1 MQQLLPPNF
10 MPASVD
16 ISRNKLKFI
25 PTQIFSYSM
34 LTFLDLSRNMIQGFS
49 SEIRHLTNL
58 VTLNAISNHLRMRKI
73 PLEALMSLKHLRLLD
88 LRYNRKLKQAALTT
102 LQDVLLPNNSQ
113 LEIRCTVPSAHDED
127 STKKLSAC
135 DRDATLLQSQLEP
148 ISTPQLLKRLER
160 SFGVTLDTE
169 QAYNRDFVMKTIL
182 QCYEKHGPRQI
193 RIVKGIPVAD
203 HRIQS
208 LLAELESISWPK
220 TTRERRKYRLG
231 GGFFLHLEY
240 VSLHLN
246 LLLSSYSQ
254 DTGRVLHDIAKAWE
268 W

>member
-1 MQQLLPPNF
+1 

-88 LRYNRKLKQAALTT
+88 LRYNRKLKQDALKTI
-102 LQDVLLPNNSQ
+102 QDVLLPNNPQ
-113 LEIRCTVPSAHDED
+113 LEIRCTVPSAHNED

-148 ISTPQLLKRLER
+148 ISTPQLLQRLER
-160 SFGVTLDTE
+160 
-169 QAYNRDFVMKTIL
+169 
-182 QCYEKHGPRQI
+182 
-193 RIVKGIPVAD
+193 
-203 HRIQS
+203 
-208 LLAELESISWPK
+208 
-220 TTRERRKYRLG
+220 
-231 GGFFLHLEY
+231 
-240 VSLHLN
+240 
-246 LLLSSYSQ
+246 
-254 DTGRVLHDIAKAWE
+254 
-268 W
+268 